1 MALGGM
7 LLGLINVAIVVAIL
21 LLIGAVIMWF
31 MSWMG
36 MGVPANVQSFYIAIV
51 ALIGL
56 YMLVAL
62 LLGLP
67 SIRVIGYNHAGRWE
81 CRY

>member
-1 MALGGM
+1 MTLGGI

-21 LLIGAVIMWF
+21 LLIGAIVVWF
-31 MSWMG
+31 CSWMA
-36 MGVPANVQSFYIAIV
+36 MTIPAQVQKGYIAVV

-62 LLGLP
+62 LLGIP
-67 SIRVIGYNHAGRWE
+67 TVHIITSAT
-81 CRY
+81 

>member
-1 MALGGM
+1 MSLS
-7 LLGLINVAIVVAIL
+7 GLILGIINIAIVIAVL
-21 LLIGAVIMWF
+21 LLVGAIILWF

-36 MGVPANVQSFYIAIV
+36 MSVPEVVRKLYLAVV

-62 LLGLP
+62 LFGIP
-67 SIRVIGYNHAGRWE
+67 SIRIISQTVRTLVT
-81 CRY
+81 